1 MTNNTAGET
10 HAVDYPTN
18 ESSPHIEQAQ
28 QDTIVA
34 SKQQTDDHKDL
45 ESHHHHYH
53 DCLHKKI
60 GYSIGELFVVC
71 CWFVLLGL
79 YIWFL
84 VALGIGH
91 AYRSSHPS
99 TSVSYVEHV
108 PMPFPAVTVCN
119 WNALYNCEYC
129 NLTMDRCMVIGD
141 DGLLHDCPSEIVP
154 HYVHIEQLGLY
165 FQCYQ
170 FNNDTKH
177 VVEARKTGY
186 SGTVSMYFRVPTNV
200 KESQDTRKGLQVTF
214 HEVGKE
220 PSLFD
225 ETNFARP
232 GYENYYTLTKFENT
246 RLRPSEAFP
255 DLFNVEW
262 RNTYSKI
269 ELTQDLDTIVVSFSY
284 ATLNVNAVDEAKG
297 AGSFEIFGEVCD
309 MMLIL
314 LVSVEFCL
322 LLMLCRV
329 LI

>member
-1 MTNNTAGET
+1 MINNTAGDV
-10 HAVDYPTN
+10 AVENPTN
-18 ESSPHIEQAQ
+18 EQAQ
-28 QDTIVA
+28 QDSVVA
-34 SKQQTDDHKDL
+34 SKQFHTDDHKDL

-60 GYSIGELFVVC
+60 GYSIGELFVVFF
-71 CWFVLLGL
+71 WFILLGL

-119 WNALYNCEYC
+119 WNALYNCDYC
-129 NLTMDRCMVIGD
+129 NLTMNRCMIIGD
-141 DGLLHDCPSEIVP
+141 DGLPHDCPNEFMP
-154 HYVHIEQLGLY
+154 HYAQIEQLGLY
-165 FQCYQ
+165 YQCYQ
-170 FNNDTKH
+170 FNNDTHH
-177 VVEARKTGY
+177 VLEATKTGY
-186 SGTVSMYFRVPTNV
+186 SGTVSLYFSVPNNV
-200 KESQDTRKGLQVTF
+200 AQSQDTRKGLQVTF

-220 PSLFD
+220 PALFA

-232 GYENYYTLTKFENT
+232 GYENYFTLTKYENT

-269 ELTQDLDTIVVSFSY
+269 ELTQDLDTIVVSFTY
-284 ATLNVNAVDEAKG
+284 ASLNVNAVNEAKG
-297 AGSFEIFGEVCD
+297 PGSFEIFGEVCD

-314 LVSVEFCL
+314 LVS
-322 LLMLCRV
+322 
-329 LI
+329 